1 MAAAVGAEH
10 PTRGWERGA
19 GDRWPPSELEVHAR
33 DEVAGGPGPGRVPA
47 RRRRPESPPGPQL
60 RAKRG
65 STVRVNKRFL
75 SFHLW
80 WPGGRREGA
89 TGPAGSRRAWNAQ
102 NLLITKAPRCVLA
115 RCLRGSPCPPL
126 SFPDAHSRALSLCL
140 GIQVRNEGLAPPP
153 FPRGSEKLLF
163 VNAWKLPFML
173 WTCTQCGDSSCE
185 SVSLIKPSVAFPS
198 ELLSEVTFLIVRS
211 RVFSFQNLK
220 ILGFLCTAAPLSRM
234 RRMYL
239 RRRSYTPGNWCGSKM
254 SRIFFLDEL

>member
-1 MAAAVGAEH
+1 MLSTPRGVGNAVQVTGGRPA
-10 PTRGWERGA
+10 
-19 GDRWPPSELEVHAR
+19 ELEVPAR

-47 RRRRPESPPGPQL
+47 RPPAGGDQKAL
-60 RAKRG
+60 RDPSSVPSGEAL
-65 STVRVNKRFL
+65 VRVNKRFL

-102 NLLITKAPRCVLA
+102 NLLITKAPRWVLA

-126 SFPDAHSRALSLCL
+126 SFPDAHLRALSLCL

-220 ILGFLCTAAPLSRM
+220 ILGFL
-234 RRMYL
+234 
-239 RRRSYTPGNWCGSKM
+239 
-254 SRIFFLDEL
+254 